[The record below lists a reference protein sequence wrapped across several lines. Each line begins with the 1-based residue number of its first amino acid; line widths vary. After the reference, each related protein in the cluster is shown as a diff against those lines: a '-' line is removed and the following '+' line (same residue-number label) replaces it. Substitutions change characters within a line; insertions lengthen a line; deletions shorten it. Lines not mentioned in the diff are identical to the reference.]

1 MARSAFEAMGFDRAR
16 AADMVAVLDE
26 MDRKVMVEVAPLHEM
41 DTPLLEN
48 TEFIDTIHKMMP
60 RYEAAVNKQTLK
72 ILQHNSKGEEQL

>member
-48 TEFIDTIHKMMP
+48 TEFIDTIRKMMP

>member
-1 MARSAFEAMGFDRAR
+1 
-16 AADMVAVLDE
+16 
-26 MDRKVMVEVAPLHEM
+26 MDRKAMVEAASLYEI

-72 ILQHNSKGEEQL
+72 ILQHNSKGEEQR